1 MRDENNLR
9 ARELITKHI
18 DKTSDLSLA
27 LQSSLLGVSRSSC
40 YYQPV
45 PVPIEDILAMN
56 RIDELN
62 TKRPYFGSRR
72 VADELDMNRKRAQ
85 RLMRI
90 MGIEAL
96 YPKRNLSLNNIPHPI
111 YPYLLR
117 GLPITRVNQVW
128 GADITYVRMRYG
140 FVYLVAIL
148 DWFSRFVVSWRLST
162 TLDTDF
168 CIEAVKEALTKGI
181 PEISNTDQGVQFT
194 DSATLSLWEGHGV
207 KISMDHKGRC
217 FDNIFTERLW
227 RTVKYEEVYLKSY
240 ETVLEAKQNLDEYF
254 TFYNF
259 ERRHQS
265 LNKQTPADVYFNG
278 KH

>member
-9 ARELITKHI
+9 ARELTSHI
-18 DKTSDLSLA
+18 DKTSGLSLA

-72 VADELDMNRKRAQ
+72 VADALDMNRKRAQ

-128 GADITYVRMRYG
+128 GVDITYVRMRYG

>member
-128 GADITYVRMRYG
+128 GVDITYVRMRYG

-162 TLDTDF
+162 TLGTDF

-265 LNKQTPADVYFNG
+265 LNKQTPAYVYFNG

>member
-1 MRDENNLR
+1 LRDENNLK
-9 ARELITKHI
+9 ACEIITHI
-18 DKTSDLSLA
+18 DKTSDLSIA

-45 PVPIEDILAMN
+45 PMPIEDIFAMN
-56 RIDELN
+56 KIDELS

-72 VADELDMNRKRAQ
+72 IADELNMNRKRAQ

-96 YPKRNLSLNNIPHPI
+96 YPKRNLSLNTASHQV
-111 YPYLLR
+111 YPYLLK
-117 GLPITRVNQVW
+117 GLPIVLVNQVW
-128 GADITYVRMRYG
+128 GMDITYIRMHYG

-162 TLDTDF
+162 TMHTDF
-168 CIEAVKEALTKGI
+168 CIEAIREALTKGV

-194 DSATLSLWEGHGV
+194 DSRTLQLWKDHDV

-240 ETVLEAKQNLDEYF
+240 ETVQEAKQNLNDYF

-265 LNKQTPADVYFNG
+265 LNKQTPAEVYFTG

>member
-1 MRDENNLR
+1 
-9 ARELITKHI
+9 
-18 DKTSDLSLA
+18 
-27 LQSSLLGVSRSSC
+27 
-40 YYQPV
+40 
-45 PVPIEDILAMN
+45 MN

-128 GADITYVRMRYG
+128 GVDITYVRMRYG

-162 TLDTDF
+162 TLGTDF

>member
-9 ARELITKHI
+9 ARELIAHI
-18 DKTSDLSLA
+18 DKTSGLSLV

-40 YYQPV
+40 YYQPE
-45 PVPIEDILAMN
+45 PIPIEDILAMN

-72 VADELDMNRKRAQ
+72 IADELDMNRKRAQ

-96 YPKRNLSLNNIPHPI
+96 YPKRNLSLNNISHPI

-128 GADITYVRMRYG
+128 GADITYIRMKYG

-162 TLDTDF
+162 TLGTDF
-168 CIEAVKEALTKGI
+168 CIEAMKEALTKGI

-194 DSATLSLWEGHGV
+194 DRATLALWEDHDV

-240 ETVLEAKQNLDEYF
+240 ETILEAKQNLDEYF

>member
-1 MRDENNLR
+1 LRDENNLR
-9 ARELITKHI
+9 ARELITHI
-18 DKTSDLSLA
+18 DKTSGLSLA
-27 LQSSLLGVSRSSC
+27 LQSSLLGVSRSSY
-40 YYQPV
+40 YYQPE
-45 PVPIEDILAMN
+45 PIPIEDILAMN

-72 VADELDMNRKRAQ
+72 VATELDMNRKRAQ
-85 RLMRI
+85 RLMRV
-90 MGIEAL
+90 MGIETL
-96 YPKRNLSLNNIPHPI
+96 YPKRNLSLNNTSHPI
-111 YPYLLR
+111 YPYLLK

-128 GADITYVRMRYG
+128 GADITYIRMRYG

-162 TLDTDF
+162 TLGTDF

-194 DSATLSLWEGHGV
+194 DSATLSLWEDYDV

-265 LNKQTPADVYFNG
+265 LNKKTPAEIYLTG

>member
-9 ARELITKHI
+9 ARELVAHI
-18 DKTSDLSLA
+18 DKTSGLSLA
-27 LQSSLLGVSRSSC
+27 LQSNLLGVSRSSC
-40 YYQPV
+40 YYQPT
-45 PVPIEDILAMN
+45 PIPIEDILAMN

-72 VADELDMNRKRAQ
+72 IADELDMNRKRAQ
-85 RLMRI
+85 RLMRV

-96 YPKRNLSLNNIPHPI
+96 YPKRNLSLNNIPHPV

-128 GADITYVRMRYG
+128 GTDITYIRMKYG

-162 TLDTDF
+162 TLGTDF
-168 CIEAVKEALTKGI
+168 CIEAVREALTKGI

-254 TFYNF
+254 SFYNF

>member
-128 GADITYVRMRYG
+128 GVDITYVRMRYG

-194 DSATLSLWEGHGV
+194 DSATLSLWEDNDV

-240 ETVLEAKQNLDEYF
+240 ETVLKAKQNLDEYF

-265 LNKQTPADVYFNG
+265 LNKQTPAYVYFNG

>member
-1 MRDENNLR
+1 MTNENNLK
-9 ARELITKHI
+9 AREIITHI

-27 LQSSLLGVSRSSC
+27 LQSHLLGVSRSSC
-40 YYQPV
+40 YYHPV

-56 RIDELN
+56 QIDELN

-72 VADELDMNRKRAQ
+72 IADELDMNRKRAQ

-96 YPKRNLSLNNIPHPI
+96 YPKRNLSFNNASHRV
-111 YPYLLR
+111 YPYLLK
-117 GLPITRVNQVW
+117 GLPIVRVNQVW
-128 GADITYVRMRYG
+128 GLDITYIRMKYG
-140 FVYLVAIL
+140 FVYLLAIL

-162 TLDTDF
+162 TLGTEF
-168 CIEAVKEALTKGI
+168 CIEAVREALTKGV

-194 DSATLSLWEGHGV
+194 DSATLALWENYNV

-240 ETVLEAKQNLDEYF
+240 ETVQEAKQNLNEYF

-265 LNKQTPADVYFNG
+265 LNKQTPAEVYFNG

>member
-1 MRDENNLR
+1 LRDENNLR

-128 GADITYVRMRYG
+128 GVDITYVRMRYG

>member
-9 ARELITKHI
+9 ARELTSHI
-18 DKTSDLSLA
+18 DKTSGLSLA

-72 VADELDMNRKRAQ
+72 VADALDMNRKRAQ
-85 RLMRI
+85 RLMRV

-96 YPKRNLSLNNIPHPI
+96 YPKRNLSLNNTPHPI

-128 GADITYVRMRYG
+128 GADITYIRMRYG

-162 TLDTDF
+162 TLGTDF

>member
-128 GADITYVRMRYG
+128 GVDITYVRMRYG